1 MSTNSQPEI
10 YFIENYILDKPIIR
24 DSIRD
29 CKEKIKIE
37 FAIQNSANGSYSI
50 QAKLYEEQVID
61 FFSEIKESYVKQNL
75 NFDKFFVCDFIFGK
89 EQNLKITL
97 KKNNKEIKLITTL
110 GRIVSSKNSTVV
122 YKYAGDEL
130 LIIKAKK
137 KGKYEDLL
145 DVKFQIILKE
155 NNLQQ
160 YYFSNNKYYYFITCN
175 NEKVYKSSLISND
188 GTFDNI
194 YIPTCILQP
203 NFMVSFYNSEN
214 QLIISFN
221 RNTDDIK
228 SNQKFQL
235 AIPLMNKVLYLEDK
249 SQIIKNFSFVDYIKS
264 GIKIALSIGIDFT
277 GSNGHPLD
285 KGTNHS
291 IVEDDLNNYEKAI
304 LSCGNIVGFYDYD
317 QLFPVFGFG
326 AIIESSQNKNVSMC
340 FNLNM
345 SNNPDIKTIDN
356 VLKQYRECLIK
367 NKLSF
372 AGPTYFSPLIR
383 KVISRINKYDLFEYH
398 ILMILTDGIIE
409 EEDFQ
414 PTIDA
419 IVEAS
424 FLPLSIII
432 IGIGDEDFKKME
444 ILDGDTVPLVSSSGI
459 RWKRDIV
466 QFVPFSNFKDDP
478 KKLAME
484 VLAEIPR
491 QIVEYYRF
499 KNLNPIQIKEL
510 AIKNSKIINNNKS
523 IKTSRDYD
531 YNQGYS
537 DRGDIYS
544 QGDNISEDS
553 NFNLS
558 TKSNNNG
565 SQTQRNYILKPN
577 PFYYESKNS
586 NINQNSNKNIKNKD
600 NNTVNIISVNNFNQK
615 DNVINIFNAGNVIN
629 NFNGCSNIS
638 IDNTNSIGSM
648 IGDIDL
654 NKLSLHETQYLNKK

>member
-29 CKEKIKIE
+29 RKEKIKIE

-188 GTFDNI
+188 GTFENI

-444 ILDGDTVPLVSSSGI
+444 ILDGDAVPLVSSSGI

-544 QGDNISEDS
+544 QGDNINEDS

>member
-29 CKEKIKIE
+29 RKEKIKIE

-89 EQNLKITL
+89 EQNIKITL

-188 GTFDNI
+188 GTFENI

-228 SNQKFQL
+228 SNPKFQL

-444 ILDGDTVPLVSSSGI
+444 ILDGDAVPLVSSSGI

-586 NINQNSNKNIKNKD
+586 NMNQNSNKNIKNKD